1 MSWFSRTFTF
11 GAMDARSS
19 RWRRLIG
26 VMFGLVYLF
35 YPVIGIVNGKMP
47 FAEAAWQVV
56 ALAAFVVTYVTTVLT
71 ASDDEDER
79 NPLTVPLLG
88 VLTAMAAGYPLVF
101 GAGWLAL
108 PIYVTVIFSMGLPPR
123 AALPAVGGMALIV
136 VVVGLVK
143 GADKGTL
150 SLLVMEV
157 LTLGLLFMGVRN
169 TRLLVFQVRQ
179 AQKEVARL
187 AANEERLRI
196 SRDLHDLLGHSLS
209 LIVLKSELARRL
221 AEQGDER
228 AVQEV
233 ADIESV
239 ARQALVEVREAVTGY
254 RQRSLSEEIDGARS
268 ALAAAGVELT
278 VRTSGTPL
286 PDVLD
291 GLLGWAVREAVTNV
305 VRHARAT
312 RCEITLTYGKAG
324 ALLEVADNGV
334 SGPYQPGSGLT
345 GLMERVGA
353 AGGSVEAEPA
363 AAGFRLRIVVPR
375 QPAMPEAGQP
385 VPV

>member
-26 VMFGLVYLF
+26 IMFGLVYLF
-35 YPVIGIVNGKMP
+35 YPVVDIVKGKVP
-47 FAEAAWQVV
+47 FAEAVWQVV
-56 ALAAFVVTYVTTVLT
+56 ALVAFVGTYVTTVLT
-71 ASDDEDER
+71 ASDDHDER
-79 NPLTVPLLG
+79 NPLTVPLLS
-88 VLTAMAAGYPLVF
+88 VLTAMAVGYPLVF

-108 PIYVTVIFSMGLPPR
+108 PIYVTIIYSMGLPPR
-123 AALPAVGGMALIV
+123 AALPAVGGMVLVV
-136 VVVGLVK
+136 VVVGLVE

-150 SLLVMEV
+150 ALLVMEV

-179 AQKEVARL
+179 AQKEVGRL
-187 AANEERLRI
+187 AVNEERLRI
-196 SRDLHDLLGHSLS
+196 ARDLHDLLGHSLS

-221 AEQGDER
+221 AEQGSER
-228 AVQEV
+228 AIQEV

-254 RQRSLSEEIDGARS
+254 RRRCFSEEIDGARS

-286 PDVLD
+286 PDTLD
-291 GLLGWAVREAVTNV
+291 GLLGWAVRESVTNV

-363 AAGFRLRIVVPR
+363 AAGFRLRVVVPR
-375 QPAMPEAGQP
+375 QPAEPEAGQP

>member
-1 MSWFSRTFTF
+1 MGWFSRTFTF

-19 RWRRLIG
+19 RWRRSIG
-26 VMFGLVYLF
+26 IMFGLVYLC
-35 YPVIGIVNGKMP
+35 YPVVDIVNGKVP
-47 FAEAAWQVV
+47 WDEAAWQII
-56 ALAAFVVTYVTTVLT
+56 ALVAFVAAYVTTVLT
-71 ASDDEDER
+71 ASDDHEER
-79 NPLTVPLLG
+79 NPLTLPLLG
-88 VLTAMAAGYPLVF
+88 VLTLMAAGYPLVF

-108 PIYVTVIFSMGLPPR
+108 PIYVSVVFSMGLPPR
-123 AALPAVGGMALIV
+123 SALPAVGGMAAILIV
-136 VVVGLVK
+136 DGLIK
-143 GADKGTL
+143 NADGGTL
-150 SLLVMEV
+150 TLLVMEV

-196 SRDLHDLLGHSLS
+196 ARDLHDLLGHSLS

-221 AEQGDER
+221 AEQGSDR

-254 RQRSLSEEIDGARS
+254 RRRCLSEEIDGARA

-286 PDVLD
+286 PDALD

-324 ALLEVADNGV
+324 ALLEVDDNGV

-345 GLMERVGA
+345 GLTERVGA
-353 AGGSVEAEPA
+353 AGGSVEVDPT
-363 AAGFRLRIVVPR
+363 AAGFRLRVVVPR
-375 QPAMPEAGQP
+375 QPAKPEAGQP
-385 VPV
+385 VAV

>member
-1 MSWFSRTFTF
+1 MGWFSRTFTF
-11 GAMDARSS
+11 GAMDARSA

-26 VMFGLVYLF
+26 VMFGLVYLC
-35 YPVIGIVNGKMP
+35 YPVVDIVSGKVP
-47 FAEAAWQVV
+47 WDEARWQVV
-56 ALAAFVVTYVTTVLT
+56 ALVAFVATYVTTVLT
-71 ASDDEDER
+71 ATDDEEER
-79 NPLTVPLLG
+79 NPLTLPLLG
-88 VLTAMAAGYPLVF
+88 VLTLMAAAYPLVF

-108 PIYVTVIFSMGLPPR
+108 PIYVSVVFSMGLRPR
-123 AALPAVGGMALIV
+123 LALPAVGGMVAIVIVDGLI
-136 VVVGLVK
+136 K
-143 GADKGTL
+143 HADGGTL
-150 SLLVMEV
+150 SLLVIEV
-157 LTLGLLFMGVRN
+157 LTLALLFMGVRN
-169 TRLLVFQVRQ
+169 TRLLVIQVRQ
-179 AQKEVARL
+179 AQSEVARL

-196 SRDLHDLLGHSLS
+196 ARDLHDLLGHSLS

-221 AEQGDER
+221 AEQGSDG
-228 AVQEV
+228 AVREV

-254 RQRSLSEEIDGARS
+254 RQRCLSEEIDGARA

-286 PDVLD
+286 PDELD

-312 RCEITLTYGKAG
+312 RCDITLTYGKAG

-345 GLMERVGA
+345 GLTERVGA
-353 AGGSVEAEPA
+353 AGGSVEVDPA
-363 AAGFRLRIVVPR
+363 AAGFRLRVVVPR
-375 QPAMPEAGQP
+375 QPAKPEAGQP
-385 VPV
+385 VAV